1 MLVLKYDTGVIAT
14 GVSSRVNDQ
23 EMVQAVGMRQRKNGA

>member
-1 MLVLKYDTGVIAT
+1 MLVLKYDTGIIVT

-23 EMVQAVGMRQRKNGA
+23 EMVKAVGMRQRKNGS

>member
-23 EMVQAVGMRQRKNGA
+23 EMFQAVGKRQRQNGA